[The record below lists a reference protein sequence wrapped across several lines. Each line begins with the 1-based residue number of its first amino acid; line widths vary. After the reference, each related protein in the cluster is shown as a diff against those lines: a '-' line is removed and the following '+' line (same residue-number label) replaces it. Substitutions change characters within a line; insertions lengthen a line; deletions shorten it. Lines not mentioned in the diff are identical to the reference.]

1 MTKYHAHFLR
11 DGSNMSVSGA
21 TIEAVIKKMK
31 SLDKRMFKNYGLMT
45 KSDYSISHLNE
56 NKKVW
61 IKDCIVKKGVNN
73 D

>member
-1 MTKYHAHFLR
+1 MNKYHAHLLR

-31 SLDKRMFKNYGLMT
+31 CLDKRMLKNYGLIS

-56 NKKVW
+56 NRTVW

-73 D
+73 G